1 MQGGSQGWLPYQVC
15 KCSLGSDGQ
24 NAGAGHMGVPPR
36 QLRSVTRPAPP
47 LAQKLSSSYH
57 LLGNVTTNQY
67 FGHIVDV
74 TFIFIVSSV
83 VFGLR
88 SV

>member
-24 NAGAGHMGVPPR
+24 NAGAGQSGHMGVPPR
-36 QLRSVTRPAPP
+36 QLRSVTSTSS
-47 LAQKLSSSYH
+47 AQKLSSSCH

-67 FGHIVDV
+67 FGHMVDV
-74 TFIFIVSSV
+74 TFIFIICYVWSV
-83 VFGLR
+83 
-88 SV
+88 

>member
-24 NAGAGHMGVPPR
+24 NAGAGQSGHMGVPPR
-36 QLRSVTRPAPP
+36 QLRSVTIPASP

-57 LLGNVTTNQY
+57 LRGNVTTNQY
-67 FGHIVDV
+67 FGHTVDTTF
-74 TFIFIVSSV
+74 TFIV
-83 VFGLR
+83 
-88 SV
+88 